1 MGVLAEPARQGLG
14 DGVGSQGVGEW
25 GSQGM
30 EAVSSLE
37 KMHCDRWHPAIT
49 CEF

>member
-37 KMHCDRWHPAIT
+37 KALRSLAPGNNL
-49 CEF
+49 

>member
-25 GSQGM
+25 GSGGVGESGNGGRFQSR
-30 EAVSSLE
+30 E
-37 KMHCDRWHPAIT
+37 DIAIAGT
-49 CEF
+49 RQ